1 MRCSRVTIS
10 GCRTVG
16 PETVATAF
24 GGSRRAET
32 ASDSSNR
39 LASLSLGLSEPSAH
53 RLATGDALHV
63 LSADALH
70 LSAVGLQR
78 HCETFGRSLR
88 YPVTNVRGFA
98 AVVSLDLHGRAHNQ
112 GDCAVGWRKSW
123 PLARRRSPCP
133 PNGPRSPR

>member
-1 MRCSRVTIS
+1 LQPPDDF
-10 GCRTVG
+10 GCRPVG

-63 LSADALH
+63 LSAHRFYLERRDDLKTEAGRMKLLEE
-70 LSAVGLQR
+70 LS
-78 HCETFGRSLR
+78 
-88 YPVTNVRGFA
+88 GF
-98 AVVSLDLHGRAHNQ
+98 
-112 GDCAVGWRKSW
+112 RKNW
-123 PLARRRSPCP
+123 M
-133 PNGPRSPR
+133 PRPA